1 MTYEIVFYT
10 IDTKE
15 PTLIY
20 DEAYPS
26 SHRKYFMKTPNNVVY
41 EERFYK
47 GDAVFGGKNYF
58 ELLGEMNR
66 PPNSK
71 MTNMTEFGKM
81 LFSGRTKIIRKTN
94 DGKIETREIV
104 YPGIYAD
111 DELIWK
117 NQKATFCEDCMYPE
131 RSLGIYIHCECDF
144 CESFSCPNPK

>member
-1 MTYEIVFYT
+1 MNYQIIFYT

-26 SHRKYFMKTPNNVVY
+26 SHRKYFMKTQNNVVY
-41 EERFYK
+41 EERHYK
-47 GDAVFGGKNYF
+47 GDGIFGGKDYF
-58 ELLGEMNR
+58 ELLGELNR

-71 MTNMTEFGKM
+71 MTNMAEFGKM
-81 LFSGRTKIIRKTN
+81 LFSGRTKVIRKTP
-94 DGKIETREIV
+94 DGKIETKEIV

-117 NQKATFCEDCMYPE
+117 NQKAQFCGGCVYPE
-131 RSLGIYIHCECDF
+131 ISMGIRVHCECDF
-144 CESFSCPNPK
+144 CETFCE